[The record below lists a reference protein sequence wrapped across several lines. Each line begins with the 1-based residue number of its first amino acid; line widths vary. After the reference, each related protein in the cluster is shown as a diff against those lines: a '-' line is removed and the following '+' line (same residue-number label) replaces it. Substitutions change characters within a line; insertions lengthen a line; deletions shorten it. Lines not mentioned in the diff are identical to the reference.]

1 MEFPM
6 PPQHL
11 QTLFC
16 DDIRHETSGKLTL
29 VGVYSDALIV
39 PELPATLPRLCLVAR
54 LIAPLAQP
62 PRLVTLRVFKD
73 DQLVQEVAARK
84 EDLTDMLRA
93 AAHYPA
99 QTRSERVQIV
109 QFLVEFSPFQLDR
122 PGLLR
127 VHAETDQGR
136 LEGAPL
142 QVSTTPGTGPVTL
155 Q

>member
-1 MEFPM
+1 M

-29 VGVYSDALIV
+29 VGVYTDALIV
-39 PELPATLPRLCLVAR
+39 PELPVTLPRLCLVAR

-62 PRLVTLRVFKD
+62 PRSVTLRVFKD

-84 EDLTDMLRA
+84 DDLADMLRA
-93 AAHYPA
+93 ATHYPA
-99 QTRSERVQIV
+99 QTRAERVQIV

-127 VHAETDQGR
+127 VHAETDHGR

-142 QVSTTPGTGPVTL
+142 QVVTTPGTGPVTL

>member
-1 MEFPM
+1 M

-39 PELPATLPRLCLVAR
+39 PELPVTLPRLCLVAR
-54 LIAPLAQP
+54 LIAPLGQP
-62 PRLVTLRVFKD
+62 PRSVTLKVFKD

-84 EDLTDMLRA
+84 EDLADMVRTA
-93 AAHYPA
+93 VHYPA
-99 QTRSERVQIV
+99 QSRAERVQIV
-109 QFLVEFSPFQLDR
+109 QFLVEFAPFQLDR

-127 VHAETDQGR
+127 VHAETDLGQ
-136 LEGAPL
+136 LEGASL
-142 QVSTTPGTGPVTL
+142 QVSTTPSAGPVTL

>member
-1 MEFPM
+1 M

-16 DDIRHETSGKLTL
+16 DDIRHETSGKMTL

-62 PRLVTLRVFKD
+62 PRSVTLRVFKD
-73 DQLVQEVAARK
+73 DQIVQEVAARK
-84 EDLTDMLRA
+84 EDLADMLRA

-99 QTRSERVQIV
+99 QTRSVRVQIM
-109 QFLVEFSPFQLDR
+109 QFLVEFAPFQLDR

-142 QVSTTPGTGPVTL
+142 QIATTPGAGPVTL

>member
-62 PRLVTLRVFKD
+62 PRSVTLRVFKD

-84 EDLTDMLRA
+84 EDLADMLRA

-127 VHAETDQGR
+127 VHAETDLGR

-142 QVSTTPGTGPVTL
+142 QISTTPGTGPVTL